1 MAEDFSEAREGL
13 APLLEAGLAEMVV
26 VDGVEKFKI
35 TVAGRRVAEQILG
48 CEPGELIAGIKR
60 SKPYMDDTPEP
71 EGAP

>member
-1 MAEDFSEAREGL
+1 MADDYREAREGL

-35 TVAGRRVAEQILG
+35 TAAGRLVAEKMMG
-48 CEPGELIAGIKR
+48 CEPGELDGIKR